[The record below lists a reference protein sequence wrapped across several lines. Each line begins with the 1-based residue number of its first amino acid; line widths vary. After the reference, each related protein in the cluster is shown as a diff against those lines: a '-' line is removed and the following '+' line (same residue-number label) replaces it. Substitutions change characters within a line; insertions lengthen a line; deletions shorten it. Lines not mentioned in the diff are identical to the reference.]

1 MNAEFFVYPL
11 SVLASGG
18 LIMSIIDA
26 FNCEKKVKNAKKVK
40 NILEVAIF
48 FSTLAFSGMCLS
60 LAGLCRSST
69 NAVYFCIG
77 LVIASALCKVAVI
90 QTEYKLVNINIVSE
104 LTLSWGFI
112 GCCLLTL

>member
-1 MNAEFFVYPL
+1 MYTEFFFYLL

-18 LIMSIIDA
+18 LVMTILDA
-26 FNCEKKVKNAKKVK
+26 FKCETKVKNARKVK
-40 NILEVAIF
+40 NVLEIAAF
-48 FSTLAFSGMCLS
+48 FAGIAFSGMCLS
-60 LAGLCRSST
+60 LAGLERSAT
-69 NAVYFCIG
+69 NAVYFCIA

-90 QTEYKLVNINIVSE
+90 QTDYKLVNINIVSE